1 VSGTRGRSFAAAV
14 LLGAWLSQA
23 GAQAI
28 YTCVDSKGRRLTADR
43 PIVDCIDREQKE
55 LNPSGTVKRK
65 LPPSPTLEERAAEEE
80 RARQAQQERNRLAEE
95 KRRTRALVARYPH
108 KAAHDKE
115 RNEALA
121 AVDVVIVTANR
132 RLVTLQAERQRLD
145 TELEFYRKDPARI
158 PPLLKR
164 QIEENERQLAEQR
177 RFIASQNGE
186 KDRVNARF
194 DEELA
199 LLRQLWVSP
208 EPVKAAAALK
218 AASGRAR

>member
-1 VSGTRGRSFAAAV
+1 
-14 LLGAWLSQA
+14 
-23 GAQAI
+23 
-28 YTCVDSKGRRLTADR
+28 
-43 PIVDCIDREQKE
+43 
-55 LNPSGTVKRK
+55 
-65 LPPSPTLEERAAEEE
+65 
-80 RARQAQQERNRLAEE
+80 
-95 KRRTRALVARYPH
+95 
-108 KAAHDKE
+108 
-115 RNEALA
+115 
-121 AVDVVIVTANR
+121 VIVTANR

-218 AASGRAR
+218 AASGPAR